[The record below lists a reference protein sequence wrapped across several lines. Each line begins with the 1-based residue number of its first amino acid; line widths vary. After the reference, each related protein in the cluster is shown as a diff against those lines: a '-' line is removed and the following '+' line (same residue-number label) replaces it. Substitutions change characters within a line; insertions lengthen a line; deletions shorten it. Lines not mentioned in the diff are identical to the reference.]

1 MVKYIIKREEND
13 IVYTY
18 EVYNKTRRTYCTI
31 TSEEL
36 LEVGQNVL
44 VKFDNEGLDG
54 LHECEVIER
63 LNGIQKLRRKID
75 EFSCFLQNLI
85 FPR

>member
-1 MVKYIIKREEND
+1 M
-13 IVYTY
+13 YTY

-36 LEVGQNVL
+36 LEVGQKVL
-44 VKFDNEGLDG
+44 VEFDNEGLDG

-63 LNGIQKLRRKID
+63 VNGIRKLRRKID
-75 EFSCFLQNLI
+75 EFSYFLQNLI